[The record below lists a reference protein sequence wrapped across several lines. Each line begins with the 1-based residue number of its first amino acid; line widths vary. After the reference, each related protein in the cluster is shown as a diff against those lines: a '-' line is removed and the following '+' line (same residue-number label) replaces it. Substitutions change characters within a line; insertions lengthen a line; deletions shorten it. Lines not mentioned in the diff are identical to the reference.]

1 MKRYAADSFHS
12 KTAGLESVT
21 LLKLIFVD
29 DSETIANYFLYAKEF
44 SFSYLNIIVEQL
56 DHPYL
61 IIIVTVRTERYY

>member
-12 KTAGLESVT
+12 KTAGWESVT

-29 DSETIANYFLYAKEF
+29 DSETIATYFLYAKEF

-56 DHPYL
+56 DRPYL
-61 IIIVTVRTERYY
+61 IIIIAGRTERYY